1 MIKESSVNNIIYE
14 NSHGFNLVENI
25 IENIIENINR
35 YFTNEKNFHEWQHFK
50 IIKN

>member
-25 IENIIENINR
+25 IENINR
-35 YFTNEKNFHEWQHFK
+35 YFTNEKNFHE
-50 IIKN
+50 